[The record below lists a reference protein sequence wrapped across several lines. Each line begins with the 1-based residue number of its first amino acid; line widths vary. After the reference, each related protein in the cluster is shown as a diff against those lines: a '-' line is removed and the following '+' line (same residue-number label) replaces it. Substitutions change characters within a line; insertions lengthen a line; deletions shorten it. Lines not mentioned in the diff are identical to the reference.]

1 MVQWKSSTV
10 LRCNHHLRWYFVSL
24 LHDNTLYTNL
34 AQKQDVGQGL
44 RHKSPS
50 TSETSGLPNLIF
62 EDVECKWTVDAGKK
76 FWVISRPGLG
86 EFCHLFISKGTFH
99 GRGSAGPLPV
109 RDEPARVSPVEF
121 SGSGSDRLGQ
131 RNLLWRRTS
140 GLRHHRAGFK
150 FRAEV
155 EVEVVVCE
163 TLRETYSTEAAAA
176 SGGQQTLLIKIVR

>member
-1 MVQWKSSTV
+1 MEEKRVVVEIITQ
-10 LRCNHHLRWYFVSL
+10 L

-50 TSETSGLPNLIF
+50 TTKLVDCRTWFLKTLNASERWTLGRSFGWF
-62 EDVECKWTVDAGKK
+62 QGRVEVNFG
-76 FWVISRPGLG
+76 IYSSQRP
-86 EFCHLFISKGTFH
+86 GTFH
-99 GRGSAGPLPV
+99 GRGSAGPLPG

-150 FRAEV
+150 FCAEL
-155 EVEVVVCE
+155 EVEVVVCG